1 MIEVIYE
8 RSIPRVTIKGHAGSG
23 EVGHD
28 LVCAAASIL
37 ACTLASHV
45 DGMKDSERVQFAS
58 VELNGGDSR
67 ISCEPKENYVL
78 CARLIFDT
86 IGAGFDILA
95 QEYPENI
102 TFEIENLI
110 GELQKYSDAIKKG
123 DREELEKL
131 LAEGTKIKESIG

>member
-37 ACTLASHV
+37 ACTLASRV
-45 DGMKDSERVQFAS
+45 DGMKDSERIQCAS

-78 CARLIFDT
+78 AVRLMFDT
-86 IGAGFDILA
+86 ICAGFDILA
-95 QEYPENI
+95 QEYPDNVSFTLVDEEN
-102 TFEIENLI
+102 
-110 GELQKYSDAIKKG
+110 
-123 DREELEKL
+123 
-131 LAEGTKIKESIG
+131 SI